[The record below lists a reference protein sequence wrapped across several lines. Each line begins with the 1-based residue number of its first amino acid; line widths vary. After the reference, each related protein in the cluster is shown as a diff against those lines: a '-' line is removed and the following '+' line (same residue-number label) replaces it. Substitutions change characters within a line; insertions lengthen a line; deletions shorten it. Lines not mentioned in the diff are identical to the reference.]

1 MRGVGSE
8 SSSVRLH
15 RFRFFCSRFY
25 SRFAP
30 GFAPDS
36 RSNSISLNHTRSG
49 RIAHNF
55 NLNIVD
61 GLTPSHSIPIPTYRP
76 FKARTLQESLGWNFI
91 YVLRGE
97 CET

>member
-1 MRGVGSE
+1 VRGVGSE

-61 GLTPSHSIPIPTYRP
+61 GLTPSLHI
-76 FKARTLQESLGWNFI
+76 AL
-91 YVLRGE
+91 LRRGLSKNRWVGILFMSSE
-97 CET
+97 ANVKRETICL